1 MTDRITA
8 NVKSLHTGHKIY
20 LVSDRVTLS
29 SGVASIIPDS
39 TTFVSKLINSVH
51 QAL

>member
-8 NVKSLHTGHKIY
+8 NVKSLHTVHKIY

-29 SGVASIIPDS
+29 CGVASMIPDF
-39 TTFVSKLINSVH
+39 TTSLSKLINSPH